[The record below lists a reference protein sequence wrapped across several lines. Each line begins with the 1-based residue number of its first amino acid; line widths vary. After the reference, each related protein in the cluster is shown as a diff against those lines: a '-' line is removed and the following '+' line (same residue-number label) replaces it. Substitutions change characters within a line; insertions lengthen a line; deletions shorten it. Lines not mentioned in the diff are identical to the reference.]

1 MRSLQESQWR
11 SKRAQKNYKF
21 TANSKRKFPTNETEN
36 CFISANLLKI
46 QNHSKNYCIYLKNW
60 SVYRTRSY
68 SCNVCNYSLLFF
80 ICNLRQGIG
89 IINLLCWFI
98 TTHGTAC
105 ERKITKFCWFFIY
118 FCTHMGLFLLQRISN
133 TIVLLITCL
142 TFFVVIS
149 TCYMIFFMIEAFTI
163 LMEIWLLNGVQK

>member
-1 MRSLQESQWR
+1 MNQLFQVSLTIYLSRCFSLLYVNITKRNKWSVRINWTFNMRSLQESQWR

-46 QNHSKNYCIYLKNW
+46 QNHSKNYCTYFKNW

-68 SCNVCNYSLLFF
+68 SCNICNYSLLFF
-80 ICNLRQGIG
+80 VCNLRQGIG

-105 ERKITKFCWFFIY
+105 ERKIT
-118 FCTHMGLFLLQRISN
+118 
-133 TIVLLITCL
+133 
-142 TFFVVIS
+142 
-149 TCYMIFFMIEAFTI
+149 
-163 LMEIWLLNGVQK
+163 